1 VSGRYVRLY
10 ASDDGQSHFQDVA
23 DVTVAFAVKQL
34 QFRHVDASAE
44 PARRNA
50 PQRQFVIHLR
60 GSVDVEASDGEVRRF
75 GPGDVVLVEDTTGA
89 GHTTTAVDGEPRD
102 TLFVPLA

>member
-1 VSGRYVRLY
+1 VGSYVRLY
-10 ASDDGQSHFQDVA
+10 ASDDGESHFQDVD
-23 DVTVAFAVKQL
+23 DVPVAFAVKQL
-34 QFRHVDASAE
+34 RFRHVDPDTEAQ
-44 PARRNA
+44 RRNA
-50 PQRQFVIHLR
+50 PERQFVIHLR

-89 GHTTTAVDGEPRD
+89 GHTTRALNGEARD